1 MLALAWHMLHDA
13 AEKYGDGGGG
23 VERGERSKIAYHC
36 PSRCSTDIL
45 QAFLVAMET

>member
-1 MLALAWHMLHDA
+1 MLHDA
-13 AEKYGDGGGG
+13 AEKYGDGGEEGLG
-23 VERGERSKIAYHC
+23 EGRGERSKIAYHF